1 MCLSEAKGMDITMG
15 NFKWL
20 HLSDLHFR
28 ACEGFDMSM
37 ILDKLRKKLVEEAE
51 KEKFKFIFIT
61 GDVADR
67 FDYTIT
73 EQRVRELLLD
83 SGILKDNGQIFWV
96 CGNHDIPR
104 EKLRIRENLIGEM
117 RDTEHTDVRFENEF
131 ANEESRDV
139 ILRAFND
146 FYTYRELFFEMEKGD
161 TYPHEVVHTDE
172 AEIVLLNTCLTSCD
186 DDDEHSLYLCE
197 PKLITLFN
205 EIEPGKPVVVL
216 GHHSLNYLV
225 DSDRMKLLSLFRE
238 SNVSVYLCGHSHQ
251 LGVYPLS
258 DNIYEI
264 VSGGFQ
270 IDGHAVISFFVGE
283 FDEKCGAYELIPY
296 TYRST
301 SMIWDEDYSAVAGIE
316 KAKKYQVSLAD
327 RERGNNLVDLIVH
340 SRKLFLEFKDIENM
354 DIKMFN
360 RIGERVLRK
369 YVQSFIDRVDT
380 GSMKFDEL
388 CEVAIQN
395 GNKRINYTSLKMTDT
410 MKDVWRFREN
420 LVRIL
425 RELKSEDVNFPIIK
439 ETYFDFNDFFAT
451 TNKFDRT
458 ENLYVLVTDAMH
470 DMDREKAKLLTEFQW
485 DVVLDY
491 DGYSENGGLRS
502 CVSKADIKDCV
513 GDYKVVRESI
523 LRRGIISWIRIG
535 EQMKFSL
542 SKNETRTDLKT
553 VKKLFQEV
561 SQKLYEQINGAIVF
575 VFMKDVE
582 SWDKELMRIVWERFE
597 KKVRFIMVGAFDRRK
612 VDKQLRNLF
621 MGSYG
626 ESVTDC
632 YEIFQTSTA
641 QFLKL
646 YSEHSEGF
654 LEKKK
659 HEEMLFP
666 SNNGME
672 KLNQNLYVNLEDFFE
687 VLTSDIGKDTQHH
700 EEDIENFYLG
710 GEVAWSLFYTKSVLE
725 LMDPE
730 ATEDLINK
738 LRTTLGAKQ
747 DHSHKAIFYLLHTA
761 GFGGTTMAKA
771 IAWKMHRE
779 WPTLILKNYEYGK
792 IRPLIR
798 NLYDN
803 HSRKGIFVIA
813 DESRFSVSDLA
824 SLEQEMGFVD
834 RPFALLVVK
843 RLIGRGGNLKNTKKL
858 NLLSNE
864 VVDSLKIRFQSQS
877 HLKPEV
883 LKKKNEN
890 FNKVFPKRSDMRC
903 PFLIGLYY
911 QDKQFS
917 GIPDYVNH
925 ILKKIDS
932 ESELKLLMVLSVI
945 NYYGRIG
952 VTKEIVKKYVPLSVN
967 SDYLERYPYA
977 KEAFIRV
984 YDETMHTGLYC
995 EKHNLI
1001 SQELIKQCS
1010 KKLYRAEYQE
1020 HLKEIVEELIDNIM
1034 EINHEGVTLYYKNL
1048 LERLFIYKNAT
1059 DVDEEGE
1066 TDLTEFSPLILAVP
1080 SQDSKEEVM
1089 CMLANNVYRVADRI
1103 AVEGNELYFKMSA
1116 HICGHLGRL
1125 YIASPIS
1132 MKLMENGK
1140 KAIEWCERA
1149 EEIMKRGQFEDA
1161 YIYHMYG
1168 TSLSRQCQGKLHEW
1182 TDNMENCS
1190 HEEILLLEYDMERA
1204 LEKFNET
1211 IYAGEFVRG
1220 CISKLSLLMEY
1231 MQFLMKWKKVE
1242 GIDEIGKLSDQE
1254 RRYFKDID
1262 DHINMLEETAL
1273 DSKDEKRLQSLKNK
1287 YKSEIIFN
1295 NYGKAIEYYTNT
1307 IQNVINEKGEDAE
1320 ELFVLRSGLVG
1331 AILGKYKQEEKN
1343 PYLDMQDKDIER
1355 ILEAL
1360 EKNIFSTTVLQ
1371 ERWDRQRRCNDC
1383 NQWLKVAKQ
1392 SSTSIAMGI
1401 KVAEKWQDL
1410 QNEVKMKDP
1419 RPYYYLSVL
1428 NYLNVLDGYS
1438 ASLDLA
1444 RKNQREAYRIANNNS
1459 GFRIIKT
1466 EKIRDILI
1474 EGKGMGRLKSVVDLS
1489 EFLQQEGERII
1500 KIKGKFV
1507 EIENNPKI
1515 GVVRVIFP
1523 KELKG
1528 LKVFFKMGDKNIIS
1542 INQTTHILEF
1552 GMGFTFERLE
1562 AINNTVKDIS
1572 QKKE

>member
-1 MCLSEAKGMDITMG
+1 MG

-28 ACEGFDMSM
+28 VCEGFDMNM
-37 ILDKLRKKLVEEAE
+37 ILDRLQKKLEEEAI
-51 KEKFKFIFIT
+51 KERFNFIFIT
-61 GDVADR
+61 GDLADR
-67 FDYTIT
+67 CDYTMT
-73 EQRVRELLLD
+73 ERWVRKLLLD
-83 SGILKDNGQIFWV
+83 SGILKDDGQIFWV

-104 EKLRIRENLIGEM
+104 KKLRIRENLIGEI
-117 RDTEHTDVRFENEF
+117 RDKEHAEIKFENEF
-131 ANEESRDV
+131 ADEESRDV

-146 FYTYRELFFEMEKGD
+146 FYKYRELFFEMDKGD
-161 TYPHEVVHTDE
+161 TYPHKVVHMDE

-186 DDDEHSLYLCE
+186 DDDEHRLYLCE
-197 PKLITLFN
+197 PKLIALFH
-205 EIEPGKPVVVL
+205 EIEQGKPVFVL

-225 DSDRMKLLSLFRE
+225 DSDRMKLLNLFRE
-238 SNVSVYLCGHSHQ
+238 SNVSAYLCGHSHQ

-258 DNIYEI
+258 DNIFEI

-270 IDGHAVISFFVGE
+270 IDGHAVISFFVGN
-283 FDEKCGAYELIPY
+283 FDEGCGAYELIPY

-301 SMIWDEDYSAVAGIE
+301 SMIWDKDYSAVAGIQ
-316 KAKKYQVSLAD
+316 KGKKYQVSLAD
-327 RERGNNLVDLIVH
+327 GERGNNLVDLTVRSH
-340 SRKLFLEFKDIENM
+340 KLFLGVRDIENM

-360 RIGERVLRK
+360 RIGERVLEE
-369 YVQSFIDRVDT
+369 YVQILTNCSDK

-388 CEVAIQN
+388 CEVAMQN
-395 GNKRINYTSLKMTDT
+395 GSRRINYTSLKMTDT

-425 RELKSEDVNFPIIK
+425 HELKNEDINFPIIK
-439 ETYFDFNDFFAT
+439 ETYFDFNEFFAAS
-451 TNKFDRT
+451 NRFDRT
-458 ENLYVLVTDAMH
+458 ENLYVLVTDAVH
-470 DMDREKAKLLTEFQW
+470 DMDREKAEMLTKFQW
-485 DVVLDY
+485 DMILDY
-491 DGYSENGGLRS
+491 DGYSENDGLRS
-502 CVSKADIKDCV
+502 CVSGQNIKDLV

-535 EQMKFSL
+535 EKVKFSL
-542 SKNETRTDLKT
+542 SKGETKTDLKT

-561 SQKLYEQINGAIVF
+561 SQKLYEQINGAVVF
-575 VFMKDVE
+575 VFMKDIE
-582 SWDKELMRIVWERFE
+582 TWDKELMRIAWERFE
-597 KKVRFIMVGAFDRRK
+597 EKAKFIMVGAFDK
-612 VDKQLRNLF
+612 QKLDKQLRNLF

-632 YEIFQTSTA
+632 YEVFQTSTA
-641 QFLKL
+641 QFLKM
-646 YSEHSEGF
+646 YSEYSEGF
-654 LEKKK
+654 LEKKR
-659 HEEMLFP
+659 HEDMLFP
-666 SNNGME
+666 SNNGLE
-672 KLNQNLYVNLEDFFE
+672 KLDHNLYVNLEDFFE
-687 VLTSDIGKDTQHH
+687 VLTLDIGKDTQCH
-700 EEDIENFYLG
+700 EKDIDKFYLG
-710 GEVAWSLFYTKSVLE
+710 SEAAWSLFYTKSILE
-725 LMDPE
+725 LIDPE
-730 ATEDLINK
+730 VMEDLMNK
-738 LRTTLGAKQ
+738 LRTVLGAKQ
-747 DHSHKAIFYLLHTA
+747 DYPRKAIFYLLHIA
-761 GFGGTTMAKA
+761 GFGGTTMAKM
-771 IAWKMHRE
+771 IAWKMHQE
-779 WPTLILKNYEYGK
+779 WPTVILKNYEYGK
-792 IRPLIR
+792 IRTLIQ

-803 HSRKGIFVIA
+803 HSRKGIFIIA
-813 DESRFSVSDLA
+813 DESRFLASDLE

-834 RPFALLVVK
+834 RPFALLIVK
-843 RLIGRGGNLKNTKKL
+843 RLMGKGKNSKNIKKL

-864 VVDSLKIRFQSQS
+864 VVDSLKIRFRSQS
-877 HLKPEV
+877 HLDPEV
-883 LKKKNEN
+883 LKEKDERFNE
-890 FNKVFPKRSDMRC
+890 VFPKRSDMRC

-917 GIPDYVNH
+917 GIPEYVKH

-932 ESELKLLMVLSVI
+932 ESELKLLMILSII

-952 VTKEIVKKYVPLSVN
+952 VTREIVKKYVPLSAN
-967 SDYLERYPYA
+967 SDYLEKYLYA
-977 KEAFIRV
+977 KEAFIRL
-984 YDETMHTGLYC
+984 YDETMHIGLYC

-1001 SQELIKQCS
+1001 SLEMMNQCS
-1010 KKLYRAEYQE
+1010 KKLYQTEHQE
-1020 HLKEIVEELIDNIM
+1020 CLKEILEELIHKIM

-1066 TDLTEFSPLILAVP
+1066 TDLTEFSPLILALP

-1089 CMLANNVYRVADRI
+1089 CMLANSVYQVADRI
-1103 AVEGNELYFKMSA
+1103 VVEGNDLYFKMSA

-1125 YIASPIS
+1125 YKASPIS

-1140 KAIEWCERA
+1140 KSIEWCERA
-1149 EEIMKRGQFEDA
+1149 ENIMKRGGFEDA

-1168 TSLSRQCQGKLHEW
+1168 TSLSRQCQDKLHEW
-1182 TDNMENCS
+1182 TDDMENCS
-1190 HEEILLLEYDMERA
+1190 REEILSLEYGMEKA

-1231 MQFLMKWKKVE
+1231 IQFLMKWKKI
-1242 GIDEIGKLSDQE
+1242 GSADELGRLSDQE
-1254 RRYFKDID
+1254 RSYIKDID
-1262 DHINMLEETAL
+1262 ELINMLEEMEL

-1295 NYGKAIEYYTNT
+1295 NYGKAVEYYTNS
-1307 IQNVINEKGEDAE
+1307 IKNVINEKGEDAE

-1343 PYLDMQDKDIER
+1343 PYLDMQNKDIER

-1383 NQWLKVAKQ
+1383 NRWLKVAKQ
-1392 SSTSIAMGI
+1392 SSAPIITGI
-1401 KVAEKWQDL
+1401 RVAEKWKDL

-1428 NYLNVLDGYS
+1428 HYLNVLDGYP
-1438 ASLDLA
+1438 ASFDLA
-1444 RKNQREAYRIANNNS
+1444 QKNQRDAYRIANNS
-1459 GFRIIKT
+1459 SSFRIIKT

-1474 EGKGMGRLKSVVDLS
+1474 EGKGMGQLKSVIDIS
-1489 EFLQQEGERII
+1489 EFLEQESERII

-1507 EIENNPKI
+1507 EIEKNPKI
-1515 GVVRVIFP
+1515 GVARVTFP
-1523 KELKG
+1523 QELKG
-1528 LKVFFKMGDKNIIS
+1528 LKVFFRMGEKNTIS
-1542 INQTTHILEF
+1542 INQTTHMLEF
-1552 GMGFTFERLE
+1552 GVGFTFERLE

-1572 QKKE
+1572 